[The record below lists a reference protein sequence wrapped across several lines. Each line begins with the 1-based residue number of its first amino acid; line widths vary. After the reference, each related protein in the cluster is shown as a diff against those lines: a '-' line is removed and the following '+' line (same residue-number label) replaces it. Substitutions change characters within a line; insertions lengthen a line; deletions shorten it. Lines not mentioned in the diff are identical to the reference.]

1 MGNQE
6 DSSSIPSSIPHIG
19 VRPIHISY
27 DPRVYKEVKKEAK
40 GHIINYAKKAMSNYN
55 ERKDNDFNARH
66 PNTQGDIFD
75 RLNNGLT
82 QGLYYLDDNC
92 GTVLTGHCI
101 ATAGRVTRDN
111 YELNY
116 QRSPFT
122 DEFERSYHAFQNAT
136 DLGL

>member
-1 MGNQE
+1 MGNDE
-6 DSSSIPSSIPHIG
+6 DVSSIPHIG
-19 VRPIHISY
+19 VRPVHITY

-40 GHIINYAKKAMSNYN
+40 GHIIDYSKKAMSNYN
-55 ERKDNDFNARH
+55 KRKDNDFNARH

-75 RLNNGLT
+75 RFNDRLTNGL
-82 QGLYYLDDNC
+82 YFLDDHL
-92 GTVLTGHCI
+92 GTVLTGHSI

-111 YELNY
+111 YELYY

>member
-1 MGNQE
+1 MGNDE
-6 DSSSIPSSIPHIG
+6 NASINSIPRIGIGPAHI
-19 VRPIHISY
+19 IY
-27 DPRVYKEVKKEAK
+27 DPRVYKAVKKEAK

-75 RLNNGLT
+75 RFNNSITNGLYSLDNDFGT
-82 QGLYYLDDNC
+82 GLI
-92 GTVLTGHCI
+92 GHCTATSGRI
-101 ATAGRVTRDN
+101 ARDN
-111 YELNY
+111 YELHY